1 MHDSSAFVDPSAG
14 TRGAKRRLMR
24 HALLLLG
31 ALSIFGCGN
40 GGTDGSGGSTSA
52 TGPTS
57 AAHGATTTTTTG
69 GGSGVLGP
77 AAKVRIVNLVPGLT
91 FDAWGAD
98 TTKKPLDVKTGIA
111 YGAIS
116 DYFDAPLDPFTTN
129 PTFVLLPTGVMPDT
143 TAFWQIN
150 ASMGPDRGL
159 IQVSDL
165 HAAGE
170 RATLVLTRDSSMTVL
185 SYETLDES
193 SLPAND
199 PTQATLHIAARID
212 DLPGGVVR
220 AFAVAP
226 PTCLITGSLA
236 TPDPWH
242 VPAGTFEL
250 GVYDLQS
257 ANDCSVKLG
266 GTQLDVAAGA
276 DELVVVYHEASVLKF
291 LSAPIQ

>member
-1 MHDSSAFVDPSAG
+1 
-14 TRGAKRRLMR
+14 L
-24 HALLLLG
+24 
-31 ALSIFGCGN
+31 GCGN
-40 GGTDGSGGSTSA
+40 GGTDGVGGSTS

-57 AAHGATTTTTTG
+57 TSHTGTAVGTTTTG

-77 AAKVRIVNLVPGLT
+77 SAKVRIVNLVPGLT

-98 TTKKPLDVKTGIA
+98 TTKKPLNVKTGIA

-116 DYFDAPLDPFTTN
+116 DYFEAPLDPLTSN

-150 ASMGPDRGL
+150 AAMGPDRGL

-170 RATLVLTRDSSMTVL
+170 HATLILTLDPGMTNL

-199 PTQATLHIAARID
+199 PAQATIHLAERID

-226 PTCLITGSLA
+226 PQCFITGSVA
-236 TPDPWH
+236 TPDTWH
-242 VPAGTFEL
+242 VPAGMFEL

-257 ANDCSVKLG
+257 ASDCSVKLA

-276 DELVVVYHEASVLKF
+276 DELVVVYHEASTIKF